1 MPPGEDALPGEDA
14 SPARIKF
21 RPRGSKCSIH
31 ARSARFTVKLILAEP
46 AAVRVGELAAGMTW
60 RRAGGA
66 GDDMVLTGWR

>member
-1 MPPGEDALPGEDA
+1 M
-14 SPARIKF
+14 
-21 RPRGSKCSIH
+21 CSIR
-31 ARSARFTVKLILAEP
+31 ARSARFTVKLILAPP